1 MKNILNYSLNEVHN
15 MGNKNT
21 GFALPAAI
29 FFIVIVLLIVT
40 FMAKIQDNQVSTFS
54 LGLQGSKAY
63 FAASSGIEWAA
74 YIATTTSACPTV
86 SAPTV
91 NGFSLT
97 TTCTKTGYAE
107 GSASNNVF
115 KYEVQIKAESG
126 TYGTTPEYVSRLL
139 SATFYLSS

>member
-1 MKNILNYSLNEVHN
+1 MKNILNHSLQRI
-15 MGNKNT
+15 NKLRARNK

-40 FMAKIQDNQVSTFS
+40 FMAKIQDNQISTFS
-54 LGLQGSKAY
+54 LGLQSSKAY

-74 YIATTTSACPTV
+74 YIATTTSACPTG

-97 TTCTKTGYAE
+97 ATCTKTGYAE
-107 GSASNNVF
+107 GSSTNNVF

-126 TYGTTPEYVSRLL
+126 TYGSTPDYVSRLL
-139 SATFYLSS
+139 SATFYLST